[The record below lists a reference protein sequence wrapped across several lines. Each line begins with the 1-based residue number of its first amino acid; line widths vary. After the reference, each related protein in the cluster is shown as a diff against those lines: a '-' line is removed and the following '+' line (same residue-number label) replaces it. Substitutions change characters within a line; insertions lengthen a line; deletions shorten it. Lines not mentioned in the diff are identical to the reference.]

1 MPATLSKDAEIALLR
16 DTVARLGTDSY
27 TGPWLAEQLPQIAAA
42 IRSDLLAGV
51 RALTVAE
58 AEAEAKRIVANAEA
72 DAHEIRGKADAY
84 AATLKEQADNYTLR
98 TKSDLKEH
106 LRRILGTL

>member
-1 MPATLSKDAEIALLR
+1 MPSLSKDAEIALLR
-16 DTVARLGTDSY
+16 ETVARLGDDSY
-27 TGPWLAEQLPQIAAA
+27 TGPWLREQLPQIESA

-58 AEAEAKRIVANAEA
+58 AYAEGAGIIERANIEAKSIRDAATAAAERLKQQA
-72 DAHEIRGKADAY
+72 DEYTQRTKAD
-84 AATLKEQADNYTLR
+84 LR
-98 TKSDLKEH
+98 EH